1 MKVLI
6 TGGAGFIGSHL
17 AHILAAE
24 AHDLCIID
32 NLSTGKRENLPL
44 QAHAFH
50 ALDIGSKAAREVI
63 LQFSP
68 EAIVHCAGQINVRK
82 AYQDPIL
89 DAEQNILNTIHLW
102 RSALEVG
109 PQCFIYASTGGA
121 MYGEQAI
128 LPIAEKITP
137 QPLSAYGASKYCG
150 EYYCDYF
157 GRLSGI
163 RWLALRYGNVYG
175 PRQNPHGEAGVV
187 AIFLRNILRG
197 DVSMI
202 YGDGQQ
208 TRDFV
213 YIDDVIRANMLA
225 LQNPRARGIV
235 NIGTGIETSVEMLF
249 KLLCELLGKSTAVQY
264 CPKRE
269 GEPQRSVLSTE
280 LAEVLLG
287 WRARFDITSGL
298 QQLLRQTALK
308 QAY

>member
-1 MKVLI
+1 
-6 TGGAGFIGSHL
+6 
-17 AHILAAE
+17 
-24 AHDLCIID
+24 
-32 NLSTGKRENLPL
+32 
-44 QAHAFH
+44 
-50 ALDIGSKAAREVI
+50 
-63 LQFSP
+63 
-68 EAIVHCAGQINVRK
+68 
-82 AYQDPIL
+82 
-89 DAEQNILNTIHLW
+89 
-102 RSALEVG
+102 
-109 PQCFIYASTGGA
+109 
-121 MYGEQAI
+121 
-128 LPIAEKITP
+128 
-137 QPLSAYGASKYCG
+137 
-150 EYYCDYF
+150 
-157 GRLSGI
+157 LSGI